1 MATNEAKELSIES
14 IKEELIDKFVNNM
27 EILRYLEVER
37 HNDVK
42 LSQARNTFIYDY
54 DNPNITGDFI
64 TVDVAENIFSKANI
78 RDSVKYVVSIKIG
91 LEHKR
96 NLDNIA
102 AVIKEII
109 LRAYPDIKKYSN
121 VPIYVKKYGYEY
133 LNGCAYSNEREHNEL
148 NRMITFE
155 IKE

>member
-42 LSQARNTFIYDY
+42 LSQVQNTFIYDY

-64 TVDVAENIFSKANI
+64 TVDVAECISSKNDI
-78 RDSVKYVVSIKIG
+78 RDYVKYVVSIKIG

-102 AVIKEII
+102 AIIKEII
-109 LRAYPDIKKYSN
+109 LKAYPDIKKYSN
-121 VPIYVKKYGYEY
+121 VPIYVKKYSYP
-133 LNGCAYSNEREHNEL
+133 YSNEHGHNEL
-148 NRMITFE
+148 NRIITFE
-155 IKE
+155 IMK